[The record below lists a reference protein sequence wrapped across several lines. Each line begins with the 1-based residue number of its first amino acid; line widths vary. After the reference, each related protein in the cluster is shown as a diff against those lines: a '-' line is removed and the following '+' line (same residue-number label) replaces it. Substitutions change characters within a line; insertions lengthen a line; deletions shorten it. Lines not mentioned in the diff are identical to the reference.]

1 MPSVGV
7 GSYYRT
13 VCMRAWRDTAAFLK
27 AQILFNLIVALI
39 VAVVTYWISADIG
52 EPFNVKV
59 AAYAAFL
66 AALVV
71 IAGAFL
77 WNVIEA
83 QWRMY
88 QELLVRLQAF
98 ERRPDVGRLV
108 ELREEGIQLLH
119 RDVPIV
125 ERAHNDLSDQDV
137 SAHLAVDNQ
146 ELLTYQMFRRQWE
159 EATAAELE
167 KCATTS
173 ELSSFRV
180 IGREVVAFKEL
191 LGITAREFRGV
202 TVVLDQEKTMLSER
216 LERLHAII
224 RRVEGI
230 G

>member
-1 MPSVGV
+1 MPSVGL
-7 GSYYRT
+7 GSYYRIVWARACRYT
-13 VCMRAWRDTAAFLK
+13 VAFLK
-27 AQILFNLIVALI
+27 AQILVGLLLTLVTA
-39 VAVVTYWISADIG
+39 AVTGWVSADIG
-52 EPFNVKV
+52 EQFNTKV
-59 AAYAAFL
+59 AFYAAVVAAAVVALFAL
-66 AALVV
+66 AWNLVTV
-71 IAGAFL
+71 P
-77 WNVIEA
+77 
-83 QWRMY
+83 WRLHEE
-88 QELLVRLQAF
+88 QAARLRTL

-125 ERAHNDLSDQDV
+125 ERAHHNLSDQDV

-146 ELLTYQMFRRQWE
+146 ELLTYQMFRRMWE

-167 KCATTS
+167 KCATKS

-180 IGREVVAFKEL
+180 IGSEVLAFREL
-191 LGITAREFRGV
+191 LGITARDFRGV
-202 TVVLDQEKTMLSER
+202 TVVLDQEKAMLRER

>member
-1 MPSVGV
+1 MPGV
-7 GSYYRT
+7 GLGLYYRT
-13 VCMRAWRDTAAFLK
+13 ICTRAWRDTAAFLK
-27 AQILFNLIVALI
+27 AQILFNLLVALI
-39 VAVVTYWISADIG
+39 VAGVTYWISADIG
-52 EPFNVKV
+52 EPFNGKV

-71 IAGAFL
+71 TAGAFL
-77 WNVIEA
+77 WNVIDA

-125 ERAHNDLSDQDV
+125 ELAHHDLSDQDV

-146 ELLTYQMFRRQWE
+146 ELLTYQIYRRQWE

-180 IGREVVAFKEL
+180 IGSEVSAFKEL
-191 LGITAREFRGV
+191 LGITARDFRGV
-202 TVVLDQEKTMLSER
+202 TIVLDQEKAMLRER

-224 RRVEGI
+224 RRLEGI